1 MWTSTKR
8 RREQAA
14 AVILERFA
22 LNEGKAADHY
32 ASGSDDHSIPSKTTT
47 PNNLPR
53 LPSFY
58 GRADELKKIADAL
71 LPSARTWGAL
81 IDGPGGMGKTSL
93 AIKAAEEIPPGHFK
107 RILFLSAKEREM
119 SADGER
125 KLTGFVL
132 PGYLE
137 MLNEIA
143 RLLGQPDFAKS
154 LEADRARLILEA
166 LTSEQ
171 ALLILDN
178 LERLPKEDLN
188 QLYTFLS
195 RLPQGCKAIVTSRR
209 RTDIDARIIR
219 LEKMDRD
226 AALAFLADLATDR
239 KELAKASEAERIQLY
254 EETGGNPLLMRWIVG
269 QLGRGKCRTVAAAL
283 AFIRSAPPGNDP
295 LEFIFGDLLEEFTE
309 SETKVLAALTYF
321 TRAMELKFIAELA
334 TLSQPAAQTALGDLS
349 SRALVVPDEEEE
361 NFALVPMV
369 ADFLRRKRPEV
380 VAETGNRLEERAY
393 ALIVENGYE
402 KHDRFPVLDANWPT
416 VAPALPLFLAGPNP
430 RLQTVCDAL
439 VLSST
444 SRAAGMNGCRS
455 NSRRKP
461 RPWRPAITTTPA
473 GGPIWRAGFTI
484 CASRRTRCWPVPTAR
499 RRTGRP
505 RSPAP
510 ASAPSPSTCAAS
522 VTA

>member
-1 MWTSTKR
+1 MKRFRIAFSFAGEKRDFVAKVAAILAAEFAKKSILYDKYHEAEFGRRDLGIYLPELYHKQSELIVVVICRDYETKEWCGLEWTAIHALLKNRKDDMVMLCRFDRATVTGLYDTAGYVDFDDKTP
-8 RREQAA
+8 EQAA

-22 LNEGKAADHY
+22 LNEGKAAKTTTLP
-32 ASGSDDHSIPSKTTT
+32 ARMISSIPSKTTT

-58 GRADELKKIADAL
+58 GRAEELKKIADAL

-125 KLTGFVL
+125 KVTGFVL

-143 RLLGQPDFAKS
+143 RLLGQPDFAKN

-254 EETGGNPLLMRWIVG
+254 EETGGNPLFIRWLAG
-269 QLGRGKCRTVAAAL
+269 QLGLGRCRSIAAAL
-283 AFIRSAPPGNDP
+283 DFLRSAPAGNNP
-295 LEFIFGDLLEEFTE
+295 LEFIFGDLLDTFTAN
-309 SETKVLAALTYF
+309 ETKALAALTYF
-321 TRAMELKFIAELA
+321 TTAMEIKFIAELA
-334 TLSQPAAQTALGDLS
+334 GLNESAAQGALGDL
-349 SRALVVPDEEEE
+349 
-361 NFALVPMV
+361 
-369 ADFLRRKRPEV
+369 
-380 VAETGNRLEERAY
+380 
-393 ALIVENGYE
+393 
-402 KHDRFPVLDANWPT
+402 
-416 VAPALPLFLAGPNP
+416 
-430 RLQTVCDAL
+430 
-439 VLSST
+439 
-444 SRAAGMNGCRS
+444 RAAHSCCRTWRNAASSSCRWSPTSCGANGQKP
-455 NSRRKP
+455 SRKL
-461 RPWRPAITTTPA
+461 AA
-473 GGPIWRAGFTI
+473 GWK
-484 CASRRTRCWPVPTAR
+484 
-499 RRTGRP
+499 
-505 RSPAP
+505 
-510 ASAPSPSTCAAS
+510 SAPMH
-522 VTA
+522 